1 MRPRTRV
8 IAWLTAGTVVLAAA
22 SAGWALSREPSRKP
36 LPGVPGKPF
45 AEGGSTVN
53 IYVTATEP
61 FDFMG
66 RHWDYGATTFA
77 SVTEQIEAGYFSDRG
92 ITNLMMY
99 GPYASTGQWRG
110 LPATGDLMD
119 FDPANGTL
127 DDWRDMVSAAND
139 RGITVTMYIALLYLH
154 ATSPIFVQAEKDRA
168 AGVDSWQS
176 RLFLWDEREPNGK
189 TSPAQPPL
197 ASRIER
203 PMEGD
208 WAFSEVAQRW
218 YATSW
223 GHPALGYASRATMDF
238 AHEVLRFWM
247 DNGVQGFE
255 LDAPQTMWGF
265 NEGGVGGEG
274 ELRHAEL
281 VGYPQ
286 QYRPEWQVRV
296 TAEGMGT
303 FDAQGA
309 MDRIGYTDI
318 MLNADSDDYSFAL
331 GAAADPPDLTLDEL
345 EAHYVSFLDHRRL
358 LGRTSSAPATQSDQ
372 PGALRAFN
380 LAVQGGAGTLIS
392 IDQQMLIDAL
402 PAADVQSLFDV
413 TSALAASPAEAPGAL
428 RERLPASPAASG
440 YALLRTSVDGSA
452 TALNLFNFAA
462 TPAEITVDLA
472 GTGVRLSQPTTDL
485 RTGEPGPAIR
495 DGALTVTLPGH
506 GWLFLDVAADPPA
519 ATQIVDSAEDD
530 WGTGGDWSE
539 VPDPSANGGGRI
551 GGATT
556 GGFAEVAFTGTG
568 VDVRGPVGPGGAAE
582 VEIFLDGVSQ
592 GIHTQLADQTR
603 HGVLLFRA
611 TGLAA
616 GEHTIRI
623 EKRDADKGFAGIDYL
638 RVQLK
643 G

>member
-1 MRPRTRV
+1 VRPRTRA

-22 SAGWALSREPSRKP
+22 GAGWALSRDPNRKP
-36 LPGVPGKPF
+36 LPGVPGNPF
-45 AEGGSTVN
+45 SEGGSTVN

-66 RHWDYGATTFA
+66 RHWDYGATTFD
-77 SVTEQIEAGYFSDRG
+77 SITEKIEAGYFSDRG

-119 FDPANGTL
+119 VDPANGTI
-127 DDWRDMVSAAND
+127 DDWREMVSAAND

-154 ATSPIFVQAEKDRA
+154 STSPLFVQAEKDRA

-176 RLFLWDEREPNGK
+176 RLLLWDERDPDG
-189 TSPAQPPL
+189 TPPSQPPP
-197 ASRIER
+197 ASQIDR

-223 GHPALGYASRATMDF
+223 GHPALNYESEATMDF

-265 NEGGVGGEG
+265 QAGGVDGEG

-281 VGYPQ
+281 VGYPH

-303 FDAQGA
+303 FDAQAA

-345 EAHYVSFLDHRRL
+345 EAHYVSFIDHRRL

-380 LAVQGGAGTLIS
+380 LAVQGGSGALIS

-402 PAADVQSLFDV
+402 PEPDVQALFDV
-413 TSALAASPAEAPGAL
+413 TTALAASPAEAPGAL
-428 RERLPASPAASG
+428 RERLPAAPATSA
-440 YALLRTSVDGSA
+440 YAVLRTSADGSA
-452 TALNLFNFAA
+452 TALNMFNFAA
-462 TPAEITVDLA
+462 TPTEITVDLT
-472 GTGVRLSQPTTDL
+472 GSGVRPSQSTTDL
-485 RTGEPGPAIR
+485 RTGEPGPEIR
-495 DGALTVTLPGH
+495 DGALKVTLPGH
-506 GWLFLDVAADPPA
+506 GWLFLDVAADAPA
-519 ATQIVDSAEDD
+519 STVLIDSASDA
-530 WGTGGDWSE
+530 WVTGDGWSE
-539 VPDPSANGGGRI
+539 VPDPSAYGGGRI
-551 GGATT
+551 GGSTT
-556 GGFAEVAFTGTG
+556 EGFAEVAFTGTSI
-568 VDVRGPVGPGGAAE
+568 DVRGPVGPGGTAA
-582 VEIFLDGVSQ
+582 VEIFIDGVSQ
-592 GIHTQLADQTR
+592 GTHSQLAEHTR

-611 TGLAA
+611 TGLTP

-623 EKRDADKGFAGIDYL
+623 EKLGDDKSFAGLDYL
-638 RVQLK
+638 RVELK

>member
-1 MRPRTRV
+1 M

-22 SAGWALSREPSRKP
+22 GAGWALSREPSRKP

-92 ITNLMMY
+92 ITNLMLY

-127 DDWRDMVSAAND
+127 DDWREMVSAAND

-154 ATSPIFVQAEKDRA
+154 PTSPIFVQAEKDRA

-176 RLFLWDEREPNGK
+176 RLLLWDERDPNGE
-189 TSPAQPPL
+189 TPPAQPPL
-197 ASRIER
+197 ESQIER

-223 GHPALGYASRATMDF
+223 GHPALNYESPATMDF

-265 NEGGVGGEG
+265 QEGGVGGAG
-274 ELRHAEL
+274 ELRHADL
-281 VGYPQ
+281 VGYPHL
-286 QYRPEWQVRV
+286 YRPDWQVRV

-303 FDAQGA
+303 FDAQAA

-318 MLNADSDDYSFAL
+318 MLNADSDEYSFAL

-358 LGRTSSAPATQSDQ
+358 LDRTSSAPATQSDQ
-372 PGALRAFN
+372 PSALRAFN
-380 LAVQGGAGTLIS
+380 LAVQGGSGALIS

-402 PAADVQSLFDV
+402 PATDVQALFDV
-413 TSALAASPAEAPGAL
+413 TTALAASPAEAPGAS
-428 RERLPASPAASG
+428 RERLPATLATSG
-440 YALLRTSVDGSA
+440 YALLRTSADGSA
-452 TALNLFNFAA
+452 SAVNLFNFAA
-462 TPAEITVDLA
+462 TPTEITVDL
-472 GTGVRLSQPTTDL
+472 TGSRVHPAQPTTDL
-485 RTGEPGPAIR
+485 RTGEPGPEIR
-495 DGALTVTLPGH
+495 DGALTVTLPAH
-506 GWLFLDVAADPPA
+506 GWLFLGVAADAPA
-519 ATQIVDSAEDD
+519 EALVVDSSAEG
-530 WGTGGDWSE
+530 WVTGDEWSE
-539 VPDPSANGGGRI
+539 VTDPSAYGGGRI

-556 GGFAEVAFTGTG
+556 DGFAELAFTGTG
-568 VDVRGPVGPGGAAE
+568 IEVRGPVGPGGAEE
-582 VEIFLDGVSQ
+582 VEVFIDGISH
-592 GIHTQLADQTR
+592 GTHSQLAEHTR

-611 TGLAA
+611 TSLAD

-623 EKRDADKGFAGIDYL
+623 EKLDADTGFAGIDYL

>member
-1 MRPRTRV
+1 MTPPTRV

-22 SAGWALSREPSRKP
+22 GAGWALSREPNRKP

-45 AEGGSTVN
+45 AEGGSTMN

-77 SVTEQIEAGYFSDRG
+77 SVTKQIEAGYFSDRG

-127 DDWRDMVSAAND
+127 DDWREMVTAAND

-168 AGVDSWQS
+168 AGTDSWHS
-176 RLFLWDEREPNGK
+176 RLFLWDEREPNGE
-189 TSPAQPPL
+189 TPPSQPPL
-197 ASRIER
+197 ESQIER

-223 GHPALGYASRATMDF
+223 QHPALNYESPATMEF

-265 NEGGVGGEG
+265 QEGGVDGVG

-281 VGYPQ
+281 VRYPQ
-286 QYRPEWQVRV
+286 EYRPEWQVRV

-303 FDAQGA
+303 FDAQAA

-380 LAVQGGAGTLIS
+380 LAVQGGSGALIS

-402 PAADVQSLFDV
+402 PAPDVQALFDV
-413 TSALAASPAEAPGAL
+413 TTALAASPAEAPGAR
-428 RERLPASPAASG
+428 RERVPASPAASG
-440 YALLRTSVDGSA
+440 YALLRTSADGSA
-452 TALNLFNFAA
+452 SALNVFNFAA
-462 TPAEITVDLA
+462 TPTEITVDL
-472 GTGVRLSQPTTDL
+472 TGSDVRPSQPTTDL

-495 DGALTVTLPGH
+495 DGSLTVTIPGH

-519 ATQIVDSAEDD
+519 ATTMVDSAADA
-530 WGTGGDWSE
+530 WGTGSDWAE
-539 VPDPSANGGGRI
+539 VPDRSAYGGGRI
-551 GGATT
+551 GGSTT
-556 GGFAEVAFTGTG
+556 DGFAEIAFTGTG
-568 VDVRGPVGPGGAAE
+568 IEVRGPVGPGGAAE
-582 VEIFLDGVSQ
+582 VEIFIDGVSQ
-592 GIHTQLADQTR
+592 GTHSQLAEHTR

-623 EKRDADKGFAGIDYL
+623 EKRDAGKGFAGIDY
-638 RVQLK
+638 VHVHLK